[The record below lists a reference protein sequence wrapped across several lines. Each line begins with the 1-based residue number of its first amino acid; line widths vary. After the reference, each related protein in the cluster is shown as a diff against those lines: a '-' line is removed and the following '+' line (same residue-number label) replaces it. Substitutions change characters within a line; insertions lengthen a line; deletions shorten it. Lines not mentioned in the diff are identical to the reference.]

1 MKLLLV
7 AGKNVILVICN
18 KLSKIVAI
26 IEGISVEGL
35 TRLLLWLIPPG
46 YGMD

>member
-18 KLSKIVAI
+18 KLSKMAYFVAT
-26 IEGISVEGL
+26 IEEILVEGL
-35 TRLLLWLIPPG
+35 TRLLLD
-46 YGMD
+46 MVHT

>member
-18 KLSKIVAI
+18 KLSKMAYFVATI
-26 IEGISVEGL
+26 KEILVEGL
-35 TRLLLWLIPPG
+35 TRLLLD
-46 YGMD
+46 MVHT